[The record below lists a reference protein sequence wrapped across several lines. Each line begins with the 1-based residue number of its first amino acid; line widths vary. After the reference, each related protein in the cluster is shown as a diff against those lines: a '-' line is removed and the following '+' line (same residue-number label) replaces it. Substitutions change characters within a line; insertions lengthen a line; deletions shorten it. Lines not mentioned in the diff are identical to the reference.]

1 MVSVSLHTILLI
13 KKYNETAHEIKP
25 QKSGFFL
32 KKTTYCN
39 SCIVVLVPKMR
50 TLGEEF

>member
-25 QKSGFFL
+25 QKSGYFFK
-32 KKTTYCN
+32 KKTPTVTHALWFWC
-39 SCIVVLVPKMR
+39 LK
-50 TLGEEF
+50 